1 MSKFSSRKLE
11 TDLAFTE
18 WLLEQIELYPW
29 TYRKFSKG
37 KLESIKEKLEAK
49 LKDYYDFISDS

>member
-1 MSKFSSRKLE
+1 MRKFSSRRLE

-29 TYRKFSKG
+29 TYRKFSRA
-37 KLESIKEKLEAK
+37 KLESIKEKIESK
-49 LKDYYDFISDS
+49 LNDYYDFISD